1 MRNKVV
7 RFVSIVMAVALF
19 IIVSFSR
26 SPQAIAFKDFPLNQT
41 KFIDFRPDDDSFKR
55 LNEKEQKGQFLDWL
69 LFTVVSDRDFEANT
83 INKSLYDFSP
93 IRNGYMTPVSN
104 FEYGD
109 TRSLYVGNGTV
120 AALIP
125 KKIKENDKQVPRE
138 ITKEERIDFLT
149 HIADKHRQNVGEIPN
164 VIQVFDYDIDV
175 NKQYALLS
183 RTEKIDAQKL
193 FTDEKYGYHE
203 TAIKNLKDFENFMK
217 QVDDITFARVNG
229 SNVTIGGRKIFGH
242 SYQNISVEDVAAIW
256 KSEKKRR
263 EDFEKTWSDVKSGD
277 SLSKASLQLDS
288 LDSSKSQEELN
299 KRFQDELK
307 KRNISNGSGFSLD
320 WGLNYQSLL
329 KNFNEAKPEIKSIIL
344 NGKPLISNKDIKEVE
359 QELLQ
364 KKTESYEKIVKKIE
378 HFLQSEKSNNL
389 EKELYKAEI
398 EKEKPYLEQLEK
410 EIKEEKERF
419 YRQLQVEIEKE
430 RQLGKSDE
438 QLKQIWETKEK
449 QKLQELKNIAI
460 NKLKGKFSPKVESRL
475 KKIDNFL
482 NTPRS
487 QRFQYASY
495 LGDLKGTE
503 VGMTLFYT
511 DLLAKLWQIDY
522 AESTPTEY
530 IQGFKP
536 VTKINVSPI
545 YKKELEKE
553 SSTRTWFE
561 PDDKGFQIADNRDS
575 IIFARKATKVSSRSS
590 PSDSSDFSDSS
601 KSKKEEPP
609 TIVDAI
615 FINWWNGNYEEIA
628 RYEPQ
633 YEKLNEIM
641 KWSLVISW
649 LNEADRGN
657 LLGFLENVT
666 FENKYWFPD
675 WVKANKDQL
684 KFKQWHEKTCNKQS
698 EIKHPNPICFFKRGE
713 QKGFDTETMPILFSK
728 DYEKFGIKGYYKYG
742 GVSLAPED
750 LFRKRP
756 PLPKNADISKL
767 SQRPNIDYDSVIL
780 TDDTLTF
787 KSFASAEDL
796 AKTGTN
802 KQGTTYL
809 LKFDKSQ
816 PSTTINPEKGLRFH
830 SRDIEL
836 ENVDSITRKV
846 SRTDTRINID
856 IAADKTNFGSLNTNK
871 TENGF
876 TVGWRSRDIDMGNS
890 LALELSM
897 SGQKPQAFLASHPMV
912 DSVLQDGSVYYVKS
926 TDSRSWLRLAEDGG
940 GGGSN
945 IPPGWN
951 SHVASAPEPKKP
963 LNIGGYSGGPGNP
976 GGPGSPSAGGE
987 RSYFLA
993 WLDDNQ
999 VKKLNR
1005 KHLKTIKSSQG
1016 DEVYISDWEDG
1027 IKQVDPRKLSDN
1039 LKYLKY
1045 LTKKLNYIDSLI
1057 VNNKTANAA
1066 QQIDELINF
1075 YGKKPDLMFRK
1086 AIIAVKRDR
1095 LNAIYSKFDGSQFDA
1110 VQSKNL
1116 LYDEINI
1123 LLQNNKVKS
1132 KFRVIKK
1139 DDALIYIQDHPG
1151 FNNIDWNQPIESSI
1165 PLIPSKTKVYQ
1176 LQDGDI
1182 GDVSLKNLG
1191 FVEEANSPPNTPDGE
1206 YKLHPGLFWTV
1217 PVAVSICNSEDEKET
1232 KQGEKQ
1238 ENNKCR
1244 DKSDDEQK
1252 VYLMF
1257 LSDVA

>member
-7 RFVSIVMAVALF
+7 RFVSIVMAVALSVIF
-19 IIVSFSR
+19 YFYFTQL
-26 SPQAIAFKDFPLNQT
+26 PQAIAFNDFPLNKT

-69 LFTVVSDRDFEANT
+69 LLTVVSDRDFEADT

-125 KKIKENDKQVPRE
+125 KKINIRENDKPVTRE

-149 HIADKHRQNVGEIPN
+149 HIVDKHRQNVGEIPN

-183 RTEKIDAQKL
+183 RTEKIDAHKL

-229 SNVTIGGRKIFGH
+229 SNVTVGGRKMFSH

-263 EDFEKTWSDVKSGD
+263 ENIEKAKSDVIEQAKSGD
-277 SLSKASLQLDS
+277 YLTKELLKLDS
-288 LDSSKSQEELN
+288 VESSESQEVLN
-299 KRFQDELK
+299 KRFQRELE

-320 WGLNYQSLL
+320 WGVNYQSLL
-329 KNFNEAKPEIKSIIL
+329 KSFNEAKPEIKSIVL
-344 NGKPLISNKDIKEVE
+344 NGKPLIFNKDIKEVE

-364 KKTESYEKIVKKIE
+364 KNTESYERIVKKIE
-378 HFLQSEKSNNL
+378 NFLQSEKNADNL
-389 EKELYKAEI
+389 KEELYKAEV

-419 YRQLQVEIEKE
+419 YQQLQVEIEKE

-438 QLKQIWETKEK
+438 QLKHIWEAKEK
-449 QKLQELKNIAI
+449 QKLQELKNIAT
-460 NKLKGKFSPKVESRL
+460 NKLKEKFSPKIESRL

-487 QRFQYASY
+487 QRFQYANY
-495 LGDLKGTE
+495 IGDLKGTE
-503 VGMTLFYT
+503 VGMILFYT
-511 DLLAKLWQIDY
+511 DLLAKLWGFDY
-522 AESTPTEY
+522 ADSTPQEY
-530 IQGFKP
+530 IQGFQP
-536 VTKINVSPI
+536 KIDITVSPI
-545 YKKELEKE
+545 YRKELEKL
-553 SSTRTWFE
+553 SATRTWFE

-590 PSDSSDFSDSS
+590 DSSDFSDSS

-609 TIVDAI
+609 TVTDAI
-615 FINWWNGNYEEIA
+615 FVNWWNGNYEKIA

-657 LLGFLENVT
+657 LLGFLETVQ
-666 FENKYWFPD
+666 FEDKYWFAD
-675 WVKANKDQL
+675 WVKANKDKL
-684 KFKQWHEKTCNKQS
+684 KFKQWDEKTCNKQS
-698 EIKHPNPICFFKRGE
+698 EIRHPNPICFFKLGE
-713 QKGFDTETMPILFSK
+713 QKGFDTETMPVLFSK
-728 DYEKFGIKGYYKYG
+728 DYKIFGIKGYYRYG
-742 GVSLAPED
+742 GVSLAPEN
-750 LFRKRP
+750 LFKKRP

-767 SQRPNIDYDSVIL
+767 SQRPNIDYDSVVL

-796 AKTGTN
+796 AKTGAN
-802 KQGTTYL
+802 KQGTTYV
-809 LKFDKSQ
+809 LKFDKTH
-816 PSTTINPEKGLRFH
+816 PSTTINPEKGLRLH

-836 ENVDSITRKV
+836 KNVDSITRKV
-846 SRTDTRINID
+846 SRTDESINIQ
-856 IAADKTNFGSLNTNK
+856 ITADQTDFGSLNTNK

-876 TVGWRSRDIDMGNS
+876 TVGWQSREIDMGNS

-897 SGQKPQAFLASHPMV
+897 SRQNPQEFLASHPMV
-912 DSVLQDGSVYYVKS
+912 DSVLQDGSVYYVKT
-926 TDSRSWLRLAEDGG
+926 TDAKSWLRLAEDGG
-940 GGGSN
+940 GGNSN
-945 IPPGWN
+945 IPTGWN
-951 SHVASAPEPKKP
+951 SYVASAPEPKKSF
-963 LNIGGYSGGPGNP
+963 NTVGNSGGNGNP
-976 GGPGSPSAGGE
+976 GDPGSPSSGGE
-987 RSYFLA
+987 RSYVLA

-999 VKKLNR
+999 VKKLNQ
-1005 KHLKTIKSSQG
+1005 KNLKTIKSSSADQ
-1016 DEVYISDWEDG
+1016 ITS
-1027 IKQVDPRKLSDN
+1027 KLGVN
-1039 LKYLKY
+1039 LKHLKD
-1045 LTKKLNYIDSLI
+1045 LPKKLNDIDRLI

-1066 QQIDELINF
+1066 QQIDELINI

-1086 AIIAVKRDR
+1086 AIVAVKRDR
-1095 LNAIYSKFDGSQFDA
+1095 LNAIYSKFDGSQLDA
-1110 VQSKNL
+1110 VQSKNI
-1116 LYDEINI
+1116 LYDDINF
-1123 LLQNNKVKS
+1123 LLNNPKS
-1132 KFRVIKK
+1132 KSQFKGIKK

-1151 FNNIDWNQPIESSI
+1151 FNNIDWNQPIESSSS
-1165 PLIPSKTKVYQ
+1165 LIPSKTKVYQ
-1176 LQDGDI
+1176 LQDGEI
-1182 GDVSLKNLG
+1182 GDVKLKNLG
-1191 FVEEANSPPNTPDGE
+1191 FVEETNSTSSNLEQE
-1206 YKLHPGLFWTV
+1206 YKLYPGLFS
-1217 PVAVSICNSEDEKET
+1217 PAERCNSEDGNDNKEDD
-1232 KQGEKQ
+1232 KQ
-1238 ENNKCR
+1238 EDNKCR
-1244 DKSDDEQK
+1244 YVSNDKQK

-1257 LSDVA
+1257 VSDSI